1 MTQRKI
7 TTIMAAIALSAPM
20 MASGFVQAA
29 PYGHDYLSPRGH
41 GFANGVTNVVCVWV
55 RDFRGNIYCVD
66 NPNDPE
72 YHTSPGR

>member
-20 MASGFVQAA
+20 MASGVAPAA
-29 PYGHDYLSPRGH
+29 PYSHDYLSPRGH

-55 RDFRGNIYCVD
+55 RDYRGNIYCVD
-66 NPNDPE
+66 NLGDPE
-72 YHTSPGR
+72 HHVNPGK

>member
-29 PYGHDYLSPRGH
+29 PYGHDYLFSSRPRLRQWRH
-41 GFANGVTNVVCVWV
+41 Q
-55 RDFRGNIYCVD
+55 RGLRVG
-66 NPNDPE
+66 E
-72 YHTSPGR
+72 GL